1 MSADA
6 AKERGLKPLARIV
19 SYADS
24 ETDPID
30 FCIAPTPAIQK
41 ALQYAGKKITDVDF
55 FEINEAFAAT
65 VLANMKVFY
74 QLIYPDY
81 LTLFQLLDIDI
92 DRVNVN
98 GGAVAMGHPIG

>member
-74 QLIYPDY
+74 
-81 LTLFQLLDIDI
+81 
-92 DRVNVN
+92 
-98 GGAVAMGHPIG
+98 